1 MSFHPLRFDRAAA
14 TYGEQAQI
22 QSMMAETLIGL
33 LPAAGVSPSG
43 ESAGILEMGCGT
55 GLLTRRLR
63 ERFPDTA
70 LIATDAAPRMLEA
83 ARNNLIHEG
92 QTDRAQAG
100 RADKTHANPAEQA
113 QGSLPDPAQVKLRWH
128 LFEASGA
135 ETIPEEIRSRIPY
148 ALTASNALVQWFPRL
163 EIHFRMVASLIAPG
177 GSYLVSG
184 FLRDNFPELNAIL
197 AVPPFSYPEYPGHDE
212 AGIRAAAETAGL
224 EVADFRAESLE
235 TVPASALAFL
245 ESIRGLGSARRP
257 ETKNPL
263 TRSRLRVL
271 LDRYQER
278 YVCAGG
284 VRATWKPW
292 YAWLRKPAGTSGL

>member
-1 MSFHPLRFDRAAA
+1 
-14 TYGEQAQI
+14 
-22 QSMMAETLIGL
+22 LIAL

-55 GLLTRRLR
+55 GLFTRRLR
-63 ERFPDTA
+63 ERFPDAA
-70 LIATDAAPRMLEA
+70 LTATDAAPRMLEA

-92 QTDRAQAG
+92 LTDRAQAG
-100 RADKTHANPAEQA
+100 RTDKTHADPADQA
-113 QGSLPDPAQVKLRWH
+113 QNGLPDPAQVKPRWH

-135 ETIPEEIRSRIPY
+135 GTIPEEIRSRIPY
-148 ALTASNALVQWFPRL
+148 VLTASNALVQWFPRL
-163 EIHFRMVASLIAPG
+163 EIHLRMVASLIAPG

-197 AVPPFSYPEYPGHDE
+197 AEPPFSYPEYPGHDE
-212 AGIRAAAETAGL
+212 SGIRTAAEKAGL

-235 TVPASALAFL
+235 TVPPSAQAFL

-257 ETKNPL
+257 ETENPL

-271 LDRYQER
+271 LDTYHQRYA
-278 YVCAGG
+278 CGGG

-292 YAWLRKPAGTSGL
+292 YAWLRKPAGTSRL